1 MLIKYSELELKLDQ
15 NPSPQLITDYNN
27 AKKALKEVE
36 SYKTKGAIIR
46 SKIQWVEEG
55 EQSSKYFFGL
65 EKNSYVKK
73 HIRKLKRPDGTVTM
87 DPEEILN
94 LEQN

>member
-1 MLIKYSELELKLDQ
+1 ML
-15 NPSPQLITDYNN
+15 
-27 AKKALKEVE
+27 KKREVE
-36 SYKTKGAIIR
+36 SCKTKGAIIR

-65 EKNSYVKK
+65 DKNNY
-73 HIRKLKRPDGTVTM
+73 GTVTM

-94 LEQN
+94 LEQNYYKNYTALKT